1 MLRRLIQYQQA
12 LRTVHGGLN
21 QGLSMQQSL
30 GLLLPNQPLA
40 TLHVALDRGIP
51 LHTALVLPRG
61 IPTLDAPIADPLRY
75 IRQLD
80 QHVTHRID
88 TLKQLGRRLIYP
100 SVLFAG
106 LLVNAVVMH
115 TVVVPSLYTLG
126 DPPTALSLY
135 NRGVHALA
143 AHRWDSLLGLGLV
156 ASLAGPWLCARIQHV
171 WDRLNR
177 DWHTAT
183 ALTGIHMRVTQG
195 LPIHSC
201 LRHAGIPPD
210 PSTRI
215 SDALAAAFQLSP
227 VHRHRLAIGEQ
238 SGDWESHLAGII
250 HGLTASHQDRINRCI
265 ALIPA
270 LLLVIIGGYILV
282 FFSILF
288 QPLSQSIYHL

>member
-40 TLHVALDRGIP
+40 TLHAALDRGIA

-126 DPPTALSLY
+126 LSL
-135 NRGVHALA
+135 
-143 AHRWDSLLGLGLV
+143 
-156 ASLAGPWLCARIQHV
+156 
-171 WDRLNR
+171 
-177 DWHTAT
+177 
-183 ALTGIHMRVTQG
+183 IH
-195 LPIHSC
+195 I
-201 LRHAGIPPD
+201 
-210 PSTRI
+210 
-215 SDALAAAFQLSP
+215 
-227 VHRHRLAIGEQ
+227 
-238 SGDWESHLAGII
+238 
-250 HGLTASHQDRINRCI
+250 
-265 ALIPA
+265 
-270 LLLVIIGGYILV
+270 
-282 FFSILF
+282 
-288 QPLSQSIYHL
+288 